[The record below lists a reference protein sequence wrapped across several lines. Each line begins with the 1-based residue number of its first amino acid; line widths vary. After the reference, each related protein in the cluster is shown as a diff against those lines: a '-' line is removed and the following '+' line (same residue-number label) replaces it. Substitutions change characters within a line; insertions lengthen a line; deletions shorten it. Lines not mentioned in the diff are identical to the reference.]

1 MLCVYARK
9 TDVLLAKTVFELNLK
24 GINNWV
30 NIVAK
35 LGVVIC
41 DLEGVLSF
49 SGTSENNAKFAI
61 ALAELITHVMIRVV
75 IGPVIAQI
83 AS

>member
-1 MLCVYARK
+1 M
-9 TDVLLAKTVFELNLK
+9 LLAKTVFELNLK

-41 DLEGVLSF
+41 ELEGVLSF

-61 ALAELITHVMIRVV
+61 ALAGLITHVMIRVV
-75 IGPVIAQI
+75 VGPVIAQI